1 MRFDSRVKY
10 DGCWYNAGEDVPIKV
25 ASPVSHTDTITSTDK
40 EITAENKADTTA
52 TKGGRRKKN

>member
-1 MRFDSRVKY
+1 MKFDSRVKY
-10 DGCWYNAGEDVPIKV
+10 DGCWYNAGEDVPIK
-25 ASPVSHTDTITSTDK
+25 ASSPVSNTNAIENTDK